1 MGVTRDSEPRGIPY
15 FHSRHRGVLLG
26 CTTSRRVRGHKWFSS
41 HQGTTLRLEPPTMWF
56 GEAWPQIQSAVPCV
70 LFDEVDSQSTSG
82 EEDAVELARMDGMCS
97 TYNVFVLGA
106 TNRPEQTDSASAFS
120 LGRAGSGANREE
132 CVLVFGND
140 RGL

>member
-1 MGVTRDSEPRGIPY
+1 
-15 FHSRHRGVLLG
+15 
-26 CTTSRRVRGHKWFSS
+26 
-41 HQGTTLRLEPPTMWF
+41 MWF

-106 TNRPEQTDSASAFS
+106 TNRPEQTDSASADSIAELPLPDEAFS
-120 LGRAGSGANREE
+120 LGRAGEYLTNTNVEDTVSQIAGPLFEDAMRHAAT
-132 CVLVFGND
+132 VA
-140 RGL
+140 